1 MHDHG
6 MTRVLCGECLA
17 LFVSQVP
24 QHPAT
29 NICPF
34 LCVAIP
40 GPLPLPLKN
49 SGSTNVSTPLL
60 VTQHLLHVCLP
71 DWLFLEPSCYQPS
84 PNSILITL
92 GKQAAKGRLGTW
104 HQS

>member
-1 MHDHG
+1 MYFQREYEANYDI
-6 MTRVLCGECLA
+6 RQIA
-17 LFVSQVP
+17 SASFP
-24 QHPAT
+24 PPAT